1 MRKIYYSLL
10 VLLMGI
16 NTALSAQQ
24 TEATQVKAWDG
35 SDTEIKIRPKQKMT
49 FEYTATK
56 NGAFYIYANDQDVND
71 NMPIDIWG
79 GLYANGSYDADSP
92 LQDAGVY
99 ENGIGVYGWLNVEI
113 NDVVRFTL
121 TAPDSAAV
129 NASIFTLKSIL
140 FPVPSAGQ
148 APMGSRENPIDLTQ
162 KVETA
167 LPPYKNTI
175 ASLDENYATYC
186 RFTAPSDG
194 VANISTEEYLV
205 YYIEAAKFPTEQPQY
220 ISQDTENN
228 DHKFMVKNG
237 VDYLVIIP
245 NARPTTVTL
254 DIDENGIGA
263 SPQYPKAIESFPAT
277 IDLKKGNNYYAFS
290 HAQIGNTNM
299 LEVTAAEGWN
309 GTITYMENPTESS
322 TELTADKVTGSAV
335 TFVKNVDPRYLKGG
349 NKVIINFKMTDKS
362 TLANAATLTL
372 REPQAG
378 ECFDTAIEA
387 VLGENTINGPAG
399 YYWYSYTSN
408 KDVVVSFGKSDS
420 IKHVNYAADGIDFR
434 VLENTYRVHEE
445 ETIYFC
451 IRTTKTNQIFTV
463 NSKDVEAGDFCD
475 TPVTFKLGRSITIQ
489 DRGDD
494 VVNYREFTA
503 EKAGFALLT
512 ISNAVVINA
521 HWSISFRHGCGTKVL
536 DYEAIDV
543 VNDRGVTTSR
553 TFKFPIAAGNTY
565 SIEIMSFAN
574 NGKKVTFETAFEEA
588 KEGDIIET
596 AIELQNLNDTI
607 EIAYEN
613 DVIRWYKVTA
623 DTTGF
628 YYIDAKLGYSS
639 SNMTTIVGDNATDG
653 VNATTLEPYLA
664 GYKHAKVYVEA
675 GETLYIS
682 TKTGRQNVSRD
693 GEDLYAK
700 EYGANFYLV
709 VKFAK
714 PRPGENATIAIEAV
728 PDTAYTA
735 TKSED
740 AYEQWYIYTIP
751 ELTKATITFAS
762 TVYNISSLHF
772 YKEDMTS
779 LTLTTTSR
787 KGDYSQVILKN
798 EEDKMV
804 GKTYEFKAADTT
816 RTIYIM
822 VPIITAAEPVIWK
835 ITETASE
842 VEEDVEDDNNGDEPG
857 NEDDEIEDGDKED
870 GDKEDGDKEEDENAN
885 VDAPQIKVEK
895 FVIYDLMGR
904 RVENPTKGIY
914 IINGVKRIIK

>member
-24 TEATQVKAWDG
+24 TEASKVETWNGD
-35 SDTEIKIRPKQKMT
+35 DTEIKIYKKQRMT
-49 FEYTATK
+49 FEYTATQSC
-56 NGAFYIYANDQDVND
+56 ALYIYAEGEKNDKGQYFDE
-71 NMPIDIWG
+71 NMPIGIWG
-79 GLYANGSYDADSP
+79 GLYANGKYDTDRP
-92 LQDAGVY
+92 LQDAGPY
-99 ENGIGVYGWLNVEI
+99 ENGIGAYGWMNVKT

-121 TAPDSAAV
+121 TAPEDTAGIKFSKF
-129 NASIFTLKSIL
+129 ILKSIL
-140 FPVPSAGQ
+140 FPAPSAGQ
-148 APMGSRENPIDLTQ
+148 APMGSREKPIDLTQ

-175 ASLDENYATYC
+175 ASLDEDYATYC

-277 IDLKKGNNYYAFS
+277 IDLKKGDNYYAFS
-290 HAQIGNTNM
+290 HEQIGNTNM

-322 TELTADKVTGSAV
+322 TELTADKVTGRAV

-387 VLGENTINGPAG
+387 ILGENTINGPAG

-408 KDVVVSFGKSDS
+408 KDVVVSFGTNDE

-451 IRTTKTNQIFTV
+451 IKTTKTNQIFTV
-463 NSKDVEAGDFCD
+463 NSKNVEAGDFCD
-475 TPVTFKLGRSITIQ
+475 TPVVFELGKRIVIK

-503 EKAGFALLT
+503 KEAGFAQFSITEKL
-512 ISNAVVINA
+512 VIDN
-521 HWSISFRHGCGTKVL
+521 HWSISFRNGCGTKVL
-536 DYEAIDV
+536 NYETIDEV
-543 VNDRGVTTSR
+543 DDKGKITKR
-553 TFKFPIAAGNTY
+553 TLKLPVRKGATY
-565 SIEIMSFAN
+565 SMEIMSFAN
-574 NGKKVTFETAFEEA
+574 QGIDVKIQTKFVEA
-588 KEGDIIET
+588 KEGDIFET
-596 AIELQNLNDTI
+596 AIEVTNDTTVSI
-607 EIAYEN
+607 PYEN
-613 DVIRWYKVTA
+613 NAIRWYKLTA
-623 DTTGF
+623 EETGF

-639 SNMTTIVGDNATDG
+639 SNMITIVGDNTENG
-653 VNATTLEPYLA
+653 VNAETIEPYLA
-664 GYKHAKVYVEA
+664 GYKHAKVYMEA
-675 GETLYIS
+675 GQTLHIY
-682 TKTGRQNVSRD
+682 TKTGSKNVSSK

-709 VKFAK
+709 VKFAA
-714 PRPGENATIAIEAV
+714 PRPGENTSIAIEAKA
-728 PDTAYTA
+728 DTVYTA
-735 TKSED
+735 TNGED
-740 AYEQWYIYTIP
+740 AYEQWYIYAIP
-751 ELTKATITFAS
+751 AQKRATITFAS
-762 TVYNISSLHF
+762 TVYNVSGLQF
-772 YKEDMTS
+772 YREDMTS
-779 LTLTTTSR
+779 IASTSLSDN
-787 KGDYSQVILKN
+787 GEYEQTIIKN
-798 EEDKMV
+798 DENIIV
-804 GKTYEFKAADTT
+804 GKTYKFKAAQTE
-816 RTIYIM
+816 RIIYIM
-822 VPIITAAEPVIWK
+822 VPIITAKEPVRWEINL
-835 ITETASE
+835 TDAPA
-842 VEEDVEDDNNGDEPG
+842 EEEEEKGEDPEEGNG
-857 NEDDEIEDGDKED
+857 NEEEK
-870 GDKEDGDKEEDENAN
+870 EDENNN
-885 VDAPQIKVEK
+885 VDAPQTENKPL
-895 FVIYDLMGR
+895 VIYDLMGR

>member
-24 TEATQVKAWDG
+24 TEASKVEIWDG
-35 SDTEIKIRPKQKMT
+35 GDTEIKIYKKQRMT
-49 FEYTATK
+49 FEYTATQSC
-56 NGAFYIYANDQDVND
+56 ALYIYAEGEKDDKGKYFD
-71 NMPIDIWG
+71 ENMPIGIWG
-79 GLYANGSYDADSP
+79 GLYANGKYDTDRP
-92 LQDAGVY
+92 LQDAGPY
-99 ENGIGVYGWLNVEI
+99 ENGIGAYGWMNVKT

-121 TAPDSAAV
+121 TAPEDTAGIKS
-129 NASIFTLKSIL
+129 SKFILKSIS
-140 FPVPSAGQ
+140 FPAPSAGQ

-162 KVETA
+162 KVTTA
-167 LPPYKNTI
+167 LPPYKNTL
-175 ASLDENYATYC
+175 ASFDEDYATYC
-186 RFTAPSDG
+186 RFTASSDG

-205 YYIEAAKFPTEQPQY
+205 YYIEAAKFPAEQPQY
-220 ISQDTENN
+220 VSQDTKNN
-228 DHKFMVKNG
+228 DHKFMVKKG
-237 VDYLVIIP
+237 VDYLIITP
-245 NARPTTVTL
+245 NARPTTVKME
-254 DIDENGIGA
+254 IDENGIGA
-263 SPQYPKAIESFPAT
+263 SPQFPKAIESFPTT

-290 HAQIGNTNM
+290 HELIGNTNM
-299 LEVTAAEGWN
+299 LEVAVAAGWN
-309 GTITYMENPTESS
+309 GTITYMENPTENS

-372 REPQAG
+372 REPKAG

-399 YYWYSYTSN
+399 YYWYSYTST
-408 KDVVVSFGKSDS
+408 KDVVVSFGGGDS

-434 VLENTYRVHEE
+434 VLENAYRVHEE

-451 IRTTKTNQIFTV
+451 IKTTKTNQIFTV

-475 TPVTFKLGRSITIQ
+475 TPVRFKLGRSITIL

-536 DYEAIDV
+536 DHETIDV

-553 TFKFPIAAGNTY
+553 TFKLPIAAGNTY

-574 NGKKVTFETAFEEA
+574 NGKRVTFETAFEEA

-596 AIELQNLNDTI
+596 AIEIKGLNDTI
-607 EIAYEN
+607 KIAYEN
-613 DVIRWYKVTA
+613 DAIKWYKVTA
-623 DTTGF
+623 EKTGF

-639 SNMTTIVGDNATDG
+639 SNLITVVGDNPENCA
-653 VNATTLEPYLA
+653 NAETIEPYLA

-675 GETLYIS
+675 GQTLHVY
-682 TKTGRQNVSRD
+682 TKTGCENISKD

-700 EYGANFYLV
+700 EYEANFYLV
-709 VKFAK
+709 VRFAE
-714 PRPGENATIAIEAV
+714 PRPGENTSIAIEAKA
-728 PDTAYTA
+728 DTVYTA
-735 TKSED
+735 TNGED

-751 ELTKATITFAS
+751 AQKRATITFAS
-762 TVYNISSLHF
+762 TVYNISGLQF
-772 YKEDMTS
+772 YREDMTS
-779 LTLTTTSR
+779 IASTSLSDD
-787 KGDYSQVILKN
+787 GEYEQTIIKN
-798 EEDKMV
+798 EENIIV
-804 GKTYEFKAADTT
+804 GKTYKFKSAKTE
-816 RTIYIM
+816 RVIYIM
-822 VPIITAAEPVIWK
+822 IPIITATEPVKWEINL
-835 ITETASE
+835 TDVTA
-842 VEEDVEDDNNGDEPG
+842 EE
-857 NEDDEIEDGDKED
+857 
-870 GDKEDGDKEEDENAN
+870 EEDEEEEKGEDGEGNKEDEN
-885 VDAPQIKVEK
+885 NSVDAPQIEDKSQ
-895 FVIYDLMGR
+895 VIYDLMGR
-904 RVENPTKGIY
+904 RVMNPTKGIY